1 MINKN
6 IRSLRQHLSLTQ
18 KDFSKILG
26 LAENTVCL
34 METGKRK
41 ISNKTIETIC
51 STFNVNKDWLINNQ
65 GDMFINQD
73 LDKKTSFLMGKIM
86 ASATSEDLLIKN
98 LFYDLCHL
106 DSGRLKILQEIINSW
121 K

>member
-1 MINKN
+1 
-6 IRSLRQHLSLTQ
+6 
-18 KDFSKILG
+18 
-26 LAENTVCL
+26 